1 MRTHDS
7 ANRLDASVFLFS
19 RTMQR
24 GGIML
29 SQLRSS
35 AAHLEA
41 GEVARYLAKT
51 LSPADRE
58 TVEHH
63 LADCAECT
71 AELVAVSRLHRAR
84 RAPVRRVAAVAAA
97 AAVVAGIV
105 LLGPGIMPRH
115 PSSAPQIRGAESQP
129 AVRVVLPADGAVL
142 RAAPDFTWRAVP
154 GATAY
159 RVSVSRAS
167 GDSVWATT
175 TSDTNLRGS
184 AHVARAGSGLYY
196 WYVDVL
202 LEDARSIA
210 GPVHEFRIE
219 P

>member
-1 MRTHDS
+1 
-7 ANRLDASVFLFS
+7 
-19 RTMQR
+19 
-24 GGIML
+24 ML
-29 SQLRSS
+29 SQPRSS
-35 AAHLEA
+35 AAHLGA
-41 GEVARYLAKT
+41 GEMARYLART

-58 TVEHH
+58 SVEHH
-63 LADCAECT
+63 LADCAQCT
-71 AELVAVSRLHRAR
+71 GELVAVNRLHRAD
-84 RAPVRRVAAVAAA
+84 RAPMRKVAAVAAA
-97 AAVVAGIV
+97 AAAVAGIV
-105 LLGPGIMPRH
+105 LLGPALVPPR
-115 PSSAPQIRGAESQP
+115 PANAPEIRGAESQP
-129 AVRVVLPADGAVL
+129 AVSVVLPADGAVL

-175 TSDTNLRGS
+175 TSDTSVRGTP
-184 AHVARAGSGLYY
+184 HVSRAGSGLYY

-202 LEDARSIA
+202 LEDARSIP

>member
-1 MRTHDS
+1 MWSHDS
-7 ANRLDASVFLFS
+7 AKRPDPSVFLFS

-29 SQLRSS
+29 SQPRSS

-41 GEVARYLAKT
+41 GEVARYVARA
-51 LSPADRE
+51 LSPAERE
-58 TVEHH
+58 SVEHH
-63 LADCAECT
+63 LADCAQCT
-71 AELVAVSRLHRAR
+71 AELVAVNRFHRAARPPIR
-84 RAPVRRVAAVAAA
+84 RIAAVAAA
-97 AAVVAGIV
+97 AAAVAGIV
-105 LLGPGIMPRH
+105 LLGPSLVPRR
-115 PSSAPQIRGAESQP
+115 PAEAPQIRGAEQQP
-129 AVRVVLPADGAVL
+129 AVSVVLPADGAVL
-142 RAAPDFTWRAVP
+142 TAPPDFTWRAVP

-175 TSDTNLRGS
+175 TSDTSVRG
-184 AHVARAGSGLYY
+184 ADHVSRVGPGLYY